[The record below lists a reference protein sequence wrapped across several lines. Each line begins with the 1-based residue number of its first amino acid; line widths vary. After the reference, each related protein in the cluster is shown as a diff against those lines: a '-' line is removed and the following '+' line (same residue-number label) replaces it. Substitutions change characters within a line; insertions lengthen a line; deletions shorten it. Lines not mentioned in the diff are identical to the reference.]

1 MGLLMGI
8 DIGTS
13 GTKVMLLDAEKGV
26 LGVEKKAYDMAI
38 PRPNYAEQD
47 PELWWSAVLH

>member
-26 LGVEKKAYDMAI
+26 LDRKSV
-38 PRPNYAEQD
+38 
-47 PELWWSAVLH
+47 V